1 MSYYFS
7 TTENANNYNYLIKL
21 IIVGDSSV
29 GKSTFLYR
37 MSDNLFISDNE
48 PTIGVEF
55 RSLITSSQPPYGMTF
70 KVQLWD
76 TSGQDRF
83 RSIVRSYY
91 RYAQGCFLVFD
102 IHNRISFDNL
112 KIWLEDIKK
121 NVTIMDK
128 QIILIGTKIDIPDR
142 NVSTTEAQTF
152 AIENNLAGY
161 VEISSKTGIGIDTA
175 LNTMVQSIAE
185 LICCGKLDKILES
198 QLGLGYVNLNV
209 EPTPS
214 RCCSYI

>member
-7 TTENANNYNYLIKL
+7 TTENVNNYNYLIKL

-37 MSDNLFISDNE
+37 MADNLFISDSE

-83 RSIVRSYY
+83 KSIVRSYY

-102 IHNRISFDNL
+102 IHNKLSFDNL
-112 KIWLEDIKK
+112 QIWLEDIKK

-128 QIILIGTKIDIPDR
+128 QIILIGTKIDMPDR

-161 VEISSKTGIGIDTA
+161 VEISSKTGVGVGTA
-175 LNTMVQSIAE
+175 LNTMIQSIAE
-185 LICCGKLDKILES
+185 LICCGELEIES
-198 QLGLGYVNLNV
+198 QLGLGYVNLGV
-209 EPTPS
+209 EPTGGS
-214 RCCSYI
+214 RCCGYI